1 MILCVDDEI
10 EILNSLKKQLKKAF
24 GDAYLYEMAES
35 AEEALELLEELQEEE
50 EINIL
55 VIVSDWLMPSMKG
68 DELLIRIHTRF
79 PNIVKVMLTGQADE
93 TAIERA
99 KTQANLHCC
108 LQKPWSTQEL
118 VTTIESVLGKK

>member
-35 AEEALELLEELQEEE
+35 AEEALDLIKELQEEE
-50 EINIL
+50 IKIL

-93 TAIERA
+93 IAIERA

-108 LQKPWSTQEL
+108 LQKPWSTNEL
-118 VTTIESVLGKK
+118 VATIESGLGKK